1 MALSRDDLA
10 VLLKAFEEY
19 GWSELTLSVNG
30 TRLELTS
37 SGQPPAS
44 RADAPAAAATPVSP
58 SAPAASEFPSALAG
72 PASPA
77 EAAAPEPEPEPA
89 PAAAPAGTEGW
100 HDVVAPSV
108 GIFYV
113 APAPGAPPF
122 AEIGAHVDADDIVC
136 IVEVMKLM
144 NHVKAGVT
152 GVVRVIHAENGTMV
166 EHGQRLFSIEPGA

>member
-44 RADAPAAAATPVSP
+44 RADALAAATVPMPS
-58 SAPAASEFPSALAG
+58 SAPAASEAPSASAR

-77 EAAAPEPEPEPA
+77 EAAAPEPEPA
-89 PAAAPAGTEGW
+89 PAAAPAGTEAW

-152 GVVRVIHAENGTMV
+152 GVVRAIHAENATMV